1 MENDLELNSTK
12 KNSSINAKY
21 ETCQDFG
28 KENNSNSIHERNH
41 VSTLVN
47 DHKSNFIELHLIK
60 YNTPLRPKINQI
72 QYRIHEEILKLIKIF
87 EELKIQDEEVLRK
100 LITSIKE
107 NNIQYS
113 SLISSELNKIRKTG
127 KAIVVSKIVL
137 DTLQVQIHS
146 VSNFKDLVETLTPS
160 ITVIKSLRS
169 MLFSQIRAS
178 ELDLRSISDLL
189 IDILINAG
197 QVGGHL
203 INFKIANDR
212 ASTIL
217 DDASY
222 EAEDKI
228 RKEFLPIPE
237 LKI

>member
-12 KNSSINAKY
+12 NSSINAKY
-21 ETCQDFG
+21 EAYQDFV
-28 KENNSNSIHERNH
+28 KKNNSNSTHQRDH

-47 DHKSNFIELHLIK
+47 DHRSNFIELHLIK

-72 QYRIHEEILKLIKIF
+72 QYRIHEEILKLLKIF
-87 EELKIQDEEVLRK
+87 DELKIQDEEVIRK
-100 LITSIKE
+100 LIVSIKE

-160 ITVIKSLRS
+160 ITIIKSLRS

>member
-1 MENDLELNSTK
+1 MQNDLELNSTK
-12 KNSSINAKY
+12 NGSLNPKY
-21 ETCQDFG
+21 ETCQDSV
-28 KENNSNSIHERNH
+28 KENNSNSIHERKH

-47 DHKSNFIELHLIK
+47 NHRSNFIELHLIK

-72 QYRIHEEILKLIKIF
+72 QYRIHEEILKLLKIF
-87 EELKIQDEEVLRK
+87 DELKIQDEEVIRK
-100 LITSIKE
+100 LIVSIKE

-113 SLISSELNKIRKTG
+113 SLISSEVNKIRKTG
-127 KAIVVSKIVL
+127 KAIVISKIVL

-178 ELDLRSISDLL
+178 ELDLRTISDLL
-189 IDILINAG
+189 IDVLINAG

-217 DDASY
+217 HDASY

>member
-1 MENDLELNSTK
+1 MENDLELNST

-21 ETCQDFG
+21 ETCHDFG

-41 VSTLVN
+41 VSTLVS

-72 QYRIHEEILKLIKIF
+72 QYRIHEEILKLLKIF

-137 DTLQVQIHS
+137 DKLQVQIHS

-203 INFKIANDR
+203 INFKIANDT

-217 DDASY
+217 QHASY

>member
-1 MENDLELNSTK
+1 MQNDLELNSTK
-12 KNSSINAKY
+12 NGSLNPKY
-21 ETCQDFG
+21 ETCQDSV
-28 KENNSNSIHERNH
+28 KENNSNSIHERKH

-47 DHKSNFIELHLIK
+47 NHRSDFIELHLIK

-72 QYRIHEEILKLIKIF
+72 QYRIHEEILKLLKIF
-87 EELKIQDEEVLRK
+87 DELKIQDEEVIRK
-100 LITSIKE
+100 LIVSIKE

-127 KAIVVSKIVL
+127 KAIVISKIVL

-169 MLFSQIRAS
+169 MLFSQIRTS

-189 IDILINAG
+189 IDVLINAG

-217 DDASY
+217 HDASY

>member
-1 MENDLELNSTK
+1 MQNDLELNSTK
-12 KNSSINAKY
+12 NGSINAKY
-21 ETCQDFG
+21 ETGQDSV
-28 KENNSNSIHERNH
+28 KENNSNSIHERKH
-41 VSTLVN
+41 VSTLVS
-47 DHKSNFIELHLIK
+47 DHRSNFIELDLIK

-72 QYRIHEEILKLIKIF
+72 QYRIHEEILKLLKIF

-137 DTLQVQIHS
+137 DKLQVQIHS

-217 DDASY
+217 QHASY

-228 RKEFLPIPE
+228 SKEFLPIPE

>member
-12 KNSSINAKY
+12 NSSINAKY
-21 ETCQDFG
+21 EAYQDFV
-28 KENNSNSIHERNH
+28 KKNNSNSTHERDH

-47 DHKSNFIELHLIK
+47 DHRSNLIELHLIK

-72 QYRIHEEILKLIKIF
+72 QYRIHEEIIKLLKIF
-87 EELKIQDEEVLRK
+87 DELKIQDEEIIRK
-100 LITSIKE
+100 LIVSINE

-189 IDILINAG
+189 IDVLINAG

-203 INFKIANDR
+203 INFKIANDK

-217 DDASY
+217 HDASY

>member
-1 MENDLELNSTK
+1 MQNDLELNSTK
-12 KNSSINAKY
+12 NGSINAKY
-21 ETCQDFG
+21 ETGQDSV

-41 VSTLVN
+41 VSTLVS

-72 QYRIHEEILKLIKIF
+72 QYRIHEEILKLLKIF

-137 DTLQVQIHS
+137 DKLQVQIHS

-217 DDASY
+217 QHASY

-228 RKEFLPIPE
+228 SKEFLPIPE

>member
-1 MENDLELNSTK
+1 MQNDLELNSTK
-12 KNSSINAKY
+12 NGSINTKY
-21 ETCQDFG
+21 ETCQDSV
-28 KENNSNSIHERNH
+28 KENNSNSIHERKH

-47 DHKSNFIELHLIK
+47 DHRSNFIELHLIK

-72 QYRIHEEILKLIKIF
+72 QYRIHEEILKLLKIF
-87 EELKIQDEEVLRK
+87 DELKIQDEEVIRK
-100 LITSIKE
+100 LIVSIKE

-113 SLISSELNKIRKTG
+113 ALISSELNKIRKTG

-137 DTLQVQIHS
+137 DKLQVQIHS

-212 ASTIL
+212 ASSIL
-217 DDASY
+217 HDASY

>member
-1 MENDLELNSTK
+1 MQNDLELNSTK
-12 KNSSINAKY
+12 NGSINAKY
-21 ETCQDFG
+21 ETGQDSV
-28 KENNSNSIHERNH
+28 KENNSNSIHERKH

-47 DHKSNFIELHLIK
+47 NHRSNFIELHLIK

-72 QYRIHEEILKLIKIF
+72 QYRIHEEILKLLKIF
-87 EELKIQDEEVLRK
+87 DELKIQDEEVIRK
-100 LITSIKE
+100 LIVSIKE

-113 SLISSELNKIRKTG
+113 SLISSEVNKIRKTG
-127 KAIVVSKIVL
+127 KAIVISKIVL

-189 IDILINAG
+189 IDVLINAG
-197 QVGGHL
+197 QAGGHL

-217 DDASY
+217 HDASY

>member
-1 MENDLELNSTK
+1 MENDLELNST

-21 ETCQDFG
+21 ETCHDIG

-41 VSTLVN
+41 VSTPVS

-60 YNTPLRPKINQI
+60 YNTPLRPKVNQI
-72 QYRIHEEILKLIKIF
+72 QYRIHEEILKLLKIF

-137 DTLQVQIHS
+137 DKLQVQIHS

-203 INFKIANDR
+203 INFKIANDT

-217 DDASY
+217 QHASY

>member
-1 MENDLELNSTK
+1 MENDIKSNST

-21 ETCQDFG
+21 ETSQDFG

-160 ITVIKSLRS
+160 ITIIKGLRS

>member
-1 MENDLELNSTK
+1 MQNDLELNSTK
-12 KNSSINAKY
+12 NGSINAKY
-21 ETCQDFG
+21 ETCQDSV
-28 KENNSNSIHERNH
+28 KVNNSNSIHERKH

-47 DHKSNFIELHLIK
+47 DHRSNFIELHLIK

-72 QYRIHEEILKLIKIF
+72 QYRIHEEILKLLKIF
-87 EELKIQDEEVLRK
+87 DELKIQDEEVIRK
-100 LITSIKE
+100 LIVSIKE

-113 SLISSELNKIRKTG
+113 SLISSEVNKIRKTG
-127 KAIVVSKIVL
+127 KAIVISKIVL
-137 DTLQVQIHS
+137 DTLQAQIHS

-189 IDILINAG
+189 IDVLINAG

-217 DDASY
+217 HDASY

-228 RKEFLPIPE
+228 RKEFLTIAE

>member
-1 MENDLELNSTK
+1 MQNDLELNSTK
-12 KNSSINAKY
+12 NGSLNPKY
-21 ETCQDFG
+21 ETCQDSV
-28 KENNSNSIHERNH
+28 KENNSNSIHERKH

-47 DHKSNFIELHLIK
+47 NHRSDFIELHLIK

-72 QYRIHEEILKLIKIF
+72 QYRIHEEILKLLKIF
-87 EELKIQDEEVLRK
+87 DELKIQDEEVIRK
-100 LITSIKE
+100 LIVSIKE

-113 SLISSELNKIRKTG
+113 SLISSEVNKIRKTG
-127 KAIVVSKIVL
+127 KAIVISKIVL

-189 IDILINAG
+189 IDVLINAG

-217 DDASY
+217 HDASY

>member
-1 MENDLELNSTK
+1 MENDLELNSS

-21 ETCQDFG
+21 ETCHDFG

-41 VSTLVN
+41 VSTLVS

-60 YNTPLRPKINQI
+60 YNTPLRPKVNQI
-72 QYRIHEEILKLIKIF
+72 QYRIHEEILKLLKIF

-137 DTLQVQIHS
+137 DKLQVQIHS

-203 INFKIANDR
+203 INFKIANDT

-217 DDASY
+217 QHASY

>member
-1 MENDLELNSTK
+1 MENDLELNST

-21 ETCQDFG
+21 ETCHDFG

-41 VSTLVN
+41 VSTLVS

-60 YNTPLRPKINQI
+60 YNTPLRPKVNQI
-72 QYRIHEEILKLIKIF
+72 QYRIHEEILKLLKIF

-127 KAIVVSKIVL
+127 KAIVISKIVL
-137 DTLQVQIHS
+137 DTLQAQIHS

-189 IDILINAG
+189 IDVLINAG

-217 DDASY
+217 HDASY

>member
-1 MENDLELNSTK
+1 MQNDLELNSTK
-12 KNSSINAKY
+12 NGSLNPKY
-21 ETCQDFG
+21 ETYQDSV
-28 KENNSNSIHERNH
+28 KENNSNSIHERKH

-47 DHKSNFIELHLIK
+47 NHRSDFIELHLIK

-72 QYRIHEEILKLIKIF
+72 QYRIHEEILKLLKIF
-87 EELKIQDEEVLRK
+87 DELKIQDEEVIRK
-100 LITSIKE
+100 LIVSIKE

-127 KAIVVSKIVL
+127 KAIVISKIVL

-169 MLFSQIRAS
+169 MLFSQIRTS

-189 IDILINAG
+189 IDVLINAG

-217 DDASY
+217 HDASY

>member
-1 MENDLELNSTK
+1 MENDLELNST

-21 ETCQDFG
+21 ETCHDFG
-28 KENNSNSIHERNH
+28 KENNSNCIHERNH
-41 VSTLVN
+41 VSTLVS

-60 YNTPLRPKINQI
+60 YNTPLRPKVNQI
-72 QYRIHEEILKLIKIF
+72 QYRIHEEILKLLKIF

-137 DTLQVQIHS
+137 DKLQVQIHS

-217 DDASY
+217 QHASY

>member
-1 MENDLELNSTK
+1 MENDLELNST

-21 ETCQDFG
+21 ETCHDFG
-28 KENNSNSIHERNH
+28 KENNSNSIHGRNH
-41 VSTLVN
+41 VSTLVS

-60 YNTPLRPKINQI
+60 YNTPLRPKVNQI
-72 QYRIHEEILKLIKIF
+72 QYRIHEEILKLLKIF

-137 DTLQVQIHS
+137 DKLQVQIHS

-203 INFKIANDR
+203 INFKIANDT

-217 DDASY
+217 QHASY

>member
-1 MENDLELNSTK
+1 MENDLELNST

-21 ETCQDFG
+21 ETCKDFG

-41 VSTLVN
+41 VSTLVS

-72 QYRIHEEILKLIKIF
+72 QYRIHEEILKLLKIF

-137 DTLQVQIHS
+137 DKLQVQIHS

-217 DDASY
+217 QHASY
-222 EAEDKI
+222 EAEYKI
-228 RKEFLPIPE
+228 SKEFLPIPE

>member
-1 MENDLELNSTK
+1 MENDLELNST

-21 ETCQDFG
+21 ETCHDFG

-41 VSTLVN
+41 VSTLVS

-60 YNTPLRPKINQI
+60 YNTPLRPKVNQI
-72 QYRIHEEILKLIKIF
+72 QYRIHEEILKLLKIF

-137 DTLQVQIHS
+137 DKLQVQIHS

-203 INFKIANDR
+203 INFKIANDT

-217 DDASY
+217 QHASY

>member
-12 KNSSINAKY
+12 NSSINAKY
-21 ETCQDFG
+21 EAYQDFV
-28 KENNSNSIHERNH
+28 KKNNSNSTHQRDH

-47 DHKSNFIELHLIK
+47 DHRSNFIELHLIK

-72 QYRIHEEILKLIKIF
+72 QYRIHEEIIKLLKILD
-87 EELKIQDEEVLRK
+87 ELKIQDEEIIRK
-100 LITSIKE
+100 LIVSINE

-189 IDILINAG
+189 IDVLINAG

-217 DDASY
+217 HDASY

>member
-1 MENDLELNSTK
+1 MQNDLELNSTK
-12 KNSSINAKY
+12 NGSLNPKY
-21 ETCQDFG
+21 ETYQDSV
-28 KENNSNSIHERNH
+28 KENNSNSIHERKH

-47 DHKSNFIELHLIK
+47 NHRSDFIELHLIK

-72 QYRIHEEILKLIKIF
+72 QYRIHEEILKLLKIF
-87 EELKIQDEEVLRK
+87 DELKIQDEEVIRK
-100 LITSIKE
+100 LIVSIKE

-127 KAIVVSKIVL
+127 KAIVISKIVL

-169 MLFSQIRAS
+169 MLFSQIRTS

-189 IDILINAG
+189 IDVLINAG

-203 INFKIANDR
+203 INFKIANDK

-217 DDASY
+217 HDASY

>member
-217 DDASY
+217 HDASY

>member
-1 MENDLELNSTK
+1 MENDLELNST

-21 ETCQDFG
+21 ETCHDFG

-41 VSTLVN
+41 VSTLVS

-60 YNTPLRPKINQI
+60 YNTPLRPKVNQI
-72 QYRIHEEILKLIKIF
+72 QYRIHEEILKLLKIF

-137 DTLQVQIHS
+137 DKLQVQIHS

>member
-1 MENDLELNSTK
+1 MENDLKSNST

-72 QYRIHEEILKLIKIF
+72 QYRIHDEILKLIKIF

-160 ITVIKSLRS
+160 ITIIKGLRS

>member
-1 MENDLELNSTK
+1 MQNDLELNSTK
-12 KNSSINAKY
+12 NGSINAKY
-21 ETCQDFG
+21 ETCQDSV
-28 KENNSNSIHERNH
+28 KVNNSNSIHERKH

-47 DHKSNFIELHLIK
+47 DHRSNFIELHLIK

-72 QYRIHEEILKLIKIF
+72 QYRIHEEILKLLKIF
-87 EELKIQDEEVLRK
+87 DELKIQDEEVIRK
-100 LITSIKE
+100 LIVSIKE

-113 SLISSELNKIRKTG
+113 SLISSEVNKIRKTG
-127 KAIVVSKIVL
+127 KAIVISKIVL

-189 IDILINAG
+189 IDVLINAG

-217 DDASY
+217 HDASY

>member
-1 MENDLELNSTK
+1 M
-12 KNSSINAKY
+12 I
-21 ETCQDFG
+21 
-28 KENNSNSIHERNH
+28 
-41 VSTLVN
+41 V
-47 DHKSNFIELHLIK
+47 
-60 YNTPLRPKINQI
+60 
-72 QYRIHEEILKLIKIF
+72 
-87 EELKIQDEEVLRK
+87 
-100 LITSIKE
+100 SIKE

-160 ITVIKSLRS
+160 ITIIKSLRS

-178 ELDLRSISDLL
+178 ELNLRSISNLL
-189 IDILINAG
+189 IDVLINAG
-197 QVGGHL
+197 QAGGHL

>member
-1 MENDLELNSTK
+1 MQNDLELNSTK
-12 KNSSINAKY
+12 NGSLNPKY
-21 ETCQDFG
+21 ETYQDSV
-28 KENNSNSIHERNH
+28 KENNSNSIHERKH

-47 DHKSNFIELHLIK
+47 NHRSDFIELHLIK

-72 QYRIHEEILKLIKIF
+72 QYRIHEEILKLLKIF
-87 EELKIQDEEVLRK
+87 DELKIQDEEVIRK
-100 LITSIKE
+100 LIVSIKE

-127 KAIVVSKIVL
+127 KAIVISKIVL

-169 MLFSQIRAS
+169 MLFSQIRTS

-189 IDILINAG
+189 IDVLINAG

-217 DDASY
+217 HDASY

-237 LKI
+237 LEI

>member
-1 MENDLELNSTK
+1 MQNDLELNSTK
-12 KNSSINAKY
+12 NGSLNPKY
-21 ETCQDFG
+21 ETCQDSV
-28 KENNSNSIHERNH
+28 KENNSNSIHERKH

-47 DHKSNFIELHLIK
+47 NPRSDFIELHLIK

-72 QYRIHEEILKLIKIF
+72 QYRIHEEILKLLKIF
-87 EELKIQDEEVLRK
+87 DELKIQDEEVIRK
-100 LITSIKE
+100 LIVSIKE

-127 KAIVVSKIVL
+127 KAIVISKIVL

-169 MLFSQIRAS
+169 MLFSQIRTS

-189 IDILINAG
+189 IDVLINAG

-217 DDASY
+217 HDASY

-237 LKI
+237 LEI

>member
-1 MENDLELNSTK
+1 M
-12 KNSSINAKY
+12 
-21 ETCQDFG
+21 
-28 KENNSNSIHERNH
+28 
-41 VSTLVN
+41 
-47 DHKSNFIELHLIK
+47 
-60 YNTPLRPKINQI
+60 
-72 QYRIHEEILKLIKIF
+72 
-87 EELKIQDEEVLRK
+87 
-100 LITSIKE
+100 ITSIKE

-137 DTLQVQIHS
+137 DKLQDQIHS

-169 MLFSQIRAS
+169 MLFCQIRAS

-203 INFKIANDR
+203 INFKIANDT

-217 DDASY
+217 QHASY

>member
-1 MENDLELNSTK
+1 MQNDLELNSTK
-12 KNSSINAKY
+12 NGSLNPKY
-21 ETCQDFG
+21 ETCQDSV
-28 KENNSNSIHERNH
+28 KENNSNSIHERKH

-47 DHKSNFIELHLIK
+47 NHRSDFIELHLIK

-72 QYRIHEEILKLIKIF
+72 QYRIHEEILKLLKIF
-87 EELKIQDEEVLRK
+87 DELKIQDEEVIRK
-100 LITSIKE
+100 LIVSIKE

-127 KAIVVSKIVL
+127 KAIVISKIVL

-169 MLFSQIRAS
+169 MLFSQIRTS

-189 IDILINAG
+189 IDVLINAG

-217 DDASY
+217 HDASY

-237 LKI
+237 LEI

>member
-1 MENDLELNSTK
+1 MQNDLELNSTK
-12 KNSSINAKY
+12 NGSINAKY
-21 ETCQDFG
+21 ETGQDSV

-41 VSTLVN
+41 VSTLVS

-72 QYRIHEEILKLIKIF
+72 QYRIHEEILKLLKIF

-137 DTLQVQIHS
+137 DKLQVQIHS

-169 MLFSQIRAS
+169 MLFSQIRTS

-189 IDILINAG
+189 IDVLINAG

-217 DDASY
+217 HDASY

>member
-1 MENDLELNSTK
+1 MQNDLELNSTK
-12 KNSSINAKY
+12 NGSINAKY
-21 ETCQDFG
+21 ETGQDSV
-28 KENNSNSIHERNH
+28 KENNSNSIHERKH
-41 VSTLVN
+41 VSTLFN
-47 DHKSNFIELHLIK
+47 NHRSNFIELHLIK

-72 QYRIHEEILKLIKIF
+72 QYRIHEEILKLLKIF
-87 EELKIQDEEVLRK
+87 DELKIEDEEVIRK
-100 LITSIKE
+100 LIVSIKE

-113 SLISSELNKIRKTG
+113 ALISSELNKIRKTG
-127 KAIVVSKIVL
+127 KAIVISKIVL

-146 VSNFKDLVETLTPS
+146 VSNFNDLVETLPPS

-189 IDILINAG
+189 IDVLINAG

-217 DDASY
+217 HDASY

>member
-1 MENDLELNSTK
+1 MQNDLELNST
-12 KNSSINAKY
+12 NNGPINAKY
-21 ETCQDFG
+21 ETCQDCV
-28 KENNSNSIHERNH
+28 KENNSNSIHERKH

-47 DHKSNFIELHLIK
+47 DHRSNFIELHLIK

-72 QYRIHEEILKLIKIF
+72 QYRIHEEILKLLKIF
-87 EELKIQDEEVLRK
+87 DELKIQDEEVIRK
-100 LITSIKE
+100 LIVSIKE

-113 SLISSELNKIRKTG
+113 SLISSELNKIRKTC
-127 KAIVVSKIVL
+127 KAIVISKIVL

-189 IDILINAG
+189 IDVLINAG

-203 INFKIANDR
+203 INFEIANDR

-217 DDASY
+217 HDASY

>member
-12 KNSSINAKY
+12 NSSINAKY
-21 ETCQDFG
+21 EPYQDFV
-28 KENNSNSIHERNH
+28 KKNNSNSTHEMDH
-41 VSTLVN
+41 VSTLIN
-47 DHKSNFIELHLIK
+47 DHRSNFIQLHLIK

-72 QYRIHEEILKLIKIF
+72 QYRIRVEIIKLLKIF
-87 EELKIQDEEVLRK
+87 DELKIQDEEIIRK
-100 LITSIKE
+100 LIVSINE

-189 IDILINAG
+189 IDVLINAG

-217 DDASY
+217 HDASY

>member
-1 MENDLELNSTK
+1 MENDVGLNSTI
-12 KNSSINAKY
+12 NGSINTKY
-21 ETCQDFG
+21 ETCQDFV
-28 KENNSNSIHERNH
+28 KQNNSNSIHERNH
-41 VSTLVN
+41 VSTLIN
-47 DHKSNFIELHLIK
+47 DRRSNFIEFHLLK

-72 QYRIHEEILKLIKIF
+72 QYRIHEEILKLLKIF
-87 EELKIQDEEVLRK
+87 DELKIQDEEVIRK
-100 LITSIKE
+100 LIISIKE

-127 KAIVVSKIVL
+127 KAIIASKIVL

-146 VSNFKDLVETLTPS
+146 VSNFEDLVDTLTPS

-178 ELDLRSISDLL
+178 ELDLRSISDLS
-189 IDILINAG
+189 IDVLINAG

-217 DDASY
+217 HDASY
-222 EAEDKI
+222 EAEDKV

-237 LKI
+237 LQI

>member
-1 MENDLELNSTK
+1 MQNDLELNSTK
-12 KNSSINAKY
+12 NGSINTKY
-21 ETCQDFG
+21 ETCQDSV
-28 KENNSNSIHERNH
+28 KENNSNSIHERKH

-47 DHKSNFIELHLIK
+47 DHRSNFIELHLIK

-72 QYRIHEEILKLIKIF
+72 QYRIHEEILKLLKIF
-87 EELKIQDEEVLRK
+87 DELKIQDEEVIRK
-100 LITSIKE
+100 LIVSIKE

-113 SLISSELNKIRKTG
+113 ALISSELNKIRKTG
-127 KAIVVSKIVL
+127 KAIVISKIVL
-137 DTLQVQIHS
+137 DTLEVQIHS

-189 IDILINAG
+189 IDVLINAG

-212 ASTIL
+212 ASSIL
-217 DDASY
+217 HDASY

>member
-1 MENDLELNSTK
+1 MQNDLELNSTK
-12 KNSSINAKY
+12 NGSINAKY
-21 ETCQDFG
+21 ETCQDSV
-28 KENNSNSIHERNH
+28 KVNNSNSIHERKH

-47 DHKSNFIELHLIK
+47 DHRSNFIELHLIK

-72 QYRIHEEILKLIKIF
+72 QYRIHEEILKLLKIF
-87 EELKIQDEEVLRK
+87 DELKIQDEEVIRK
-100 LITSIKE
+100 LIVSIKE

-113 SLISSELNKIRKTG
+113 SLISSEVNKIRKTG
-127 KAIVVSKIVL
+127 KAIVISKIVL
-137 DTLQVQIHS
+137 DALQVQIHS

-189 IDILINAG
+189 IDVLINAG

-217 DDASY
+217 HDASY